1 MLSVP
6 DLNPIKFNRLALHTK
21 NYYYKMKVHQQESI
35 DCMPIL
41 DQRKTHLREI
51 IIRFAGITVIS
62 LISVF
67 FDFGYSQAD
76 SQFVKAFLVS
86 FIRTALIWNGSMIII
101 HFAVTRFQVFKETF
115 KLLTFQILALCAFV
129 LLVELGEI
137 YTVENYLKIAL
148 TYSEKRTLVIG
159 SLLIT
164 FMISSIYASVAF
176 FLQWKENLL
185 RTQALE
191 KANLEARYDTLRKQV
206 NPHFLFNSLNTL
218 LMLVND
224 NPVASKYV
232 ESISEIM
239 RYMLQW
245 QDKEA
250 VLLRDEL
257 KIARDY
263 VFIQQSRFG
272 DKLQVVFD
280 VPEKYYHYA
289 IPPLALQMLLE
300 NAIKHNV
307 VSKDDPLKVKV
318 YMQDSLFIV
327 IENTLKA
334 KIDKD
339 PSTGVGLDNI
349 RNRYIHLTGK
359 DIIVK
364 QENGKFVVMLPLFEK
379 SI

>member
-1 MLSVP
+1 MK
-6 DLNPIKFNRLALHTK
+6 DLD
-21 NYYYKMKVHQQESI
+21 QQNFS
-35 DCMPIL
+35 CMPL
-41 DQRKTHLREI
+41 VDQRKTKWREI
-51 IIRFAGITVIS
+51 IIRFAGIAIIS
-62 LISVF
+62 LVSVF
-67 FDFGYSQAD
+67 VDFGYSQGD
-76 SQFVKAFLVS
+76 TNFTKAFIVS
-86 FIRTALIWNGSMIII
+86 FIRPALIWNGSMIII
-101 HFAVTRFQVFKETF
+101 QYAVHRFPVFKETV
-115 KLLTFQILALCAFV
+115 KLIAFQVIALCVFV

-137 YTVENYLKIAL
+137 YTVENYLKVAMSF
-148 TYSEKRTLVIG
+148 TEKRTLIIG

-176 FLQWKENLL
+176 FLEWKENLL

-191 KANLEARYDTLRKQV
+191 KANLEARYDTLRNQV

-218 LMLVND
+218 LMLVNN

-239 RYMLQW
+239 RYMLQS

-272 DKLQVVFD
+272 DKLQVEFD

-307 VSKDDPLKVKV
+307 VSKDDPLKVRV
-318 YMQDSLFIV
+318 YMQDSLFVV
-327 IENTLKA
+327 IENTIKA

-364 QENGKFVVMLPLFEK
+364 LENGKFVVMLPLFEK
-379 SI
+379 PI

>member
-1 MLSVP
+1 
-6 DLNPIKFNRLALHTK
+6 
-21 NYYYKMKVHQQESI
+21 MKDFDQENIS
-35 DCMPIL
+35 CMPVM
-41 DQRKTHLREI
+41 DQRKTRWREI
-51 IIRFAGITVIS
+51 TIRFVGITIVS

-67 FDFGYSQAD
+67 LDFGYSQGD
-76 SQFVKAFLVS
+76 SQFTKAFLVS
-86 FIRTALIWNGSMIII
+86 FIRTALIWNGSMILIQ
-101 HFAVTRFQVFKETF
+101 FAVKRYPVFKETF
-115 KLLTFQILALCAFV
+115 KLIAFQIIGLCFFV

-137 YTVENYLKIAL
+137 YIVEKYLKVVMNY
-148 TYSEKRTLVIG
+148 TEKRTLIIG

-176 FLQWKENLL
+176 FIQWKENLL

-191 KANLEARYDTLRKQV
+191 KANLEARYDTLRNQV

-239 RYMLQW
+239 RYMLQS

-272 DKLQVVFD
+272 DKLQVEFN
-280 VPEKYYHYA
+280 VPEKYFHYA

-300 NAIKHNV
+300 NAVKHNV

-318 YMQDSLFIV
+318 YMQDSLFVV
-327 IENTLKA
+327 IENTVKA

-349 RNRYIHLTGK
+349 RKRYLHLTGK
-359 DIIVK
+359 DIVVK

>member
-1 MLSVP
+1 
-6 DLNPIKFNRLALHTK
+6 
-21 NYYYKMKVHQQESI
+21 
-35 DCMPIL
+35 
-41 DQRKTHLREI
+41 
-51 IIRFAGITVIS
+51 
-62 LISVF
+62 
-67 FDFGYSQAD
+67 
-76 SQFVKAFLVS
+76 
-86 FIRTALIWNGSMIII
+86 MIII
-101 HFAVTRFQVFKETF
+101 QYAVHRFPVFKETF
-115 KLLTFQILALCAFV
+115 KLISFQIIALCAFV

-137 YTVENYLKIAL
+137 YAVENYLKIAMSD
-148 TYSEKRTLVIG
+148 TEKRTLIIG

-176 FLQWKENLL
+176 FIEWKENLL

-191 KANLEARYDTLRKQV
+191 KANLEARYDTLRNQV

-239 RYMLQW
+239 RYMLQSR
-245 QDKEA
+245 DKEA

-257 KIARDY
+257 KIASDY
-263 VFIQQSRFG
+263 VFVQQSRFG
-272 DKLQVVFD
+272 DKLQVEFD
-280 VPEKYYHYA
+280 VPEKFYHYA

-307 VSKDDPLKVKV
+307 VSKDNPLHVKV
-318 YMQDSLFIV
+318 YIAENLFIV
-327 IENTLKA
+327 IENSVKA

-339 PSTGVGLDNI
+339 PSTGVGLENI

-359 DIIVK
+359 DILVK
-364 QENGKFVVMLPLFEK
+364 QENGRFVVMLPLFEK
-379 SI
+379 SM

>member
-1 MLSVP
+1 
-6 DLNPIKFNRLALHTK
+6 
-21 NYYYKMKVHQQESI
+21 
-35 DCMPIL
+35 
-41 DQRKTHLREI
+41 
-51 IIRFAGITVIS
+51 
-62 LISVF
+62 
-67 FDFGYSQAD
+67 
-76 SQFVKAFLVS
+76 
-86 FIRTALIWNGSMIII
+86 
-101 HFAVTRFQVFKETF
+101 
-115 KLLTFQILALCAFV
+115 
-129 LLVELGEI
+129 
-137 YTVENYLKIAL
+137 
-148 TYSEKRTLVIG
+148 
-159 SLLIT
+159 
-164 FMISSIYASVAF
+164 
-176 FLQWKENLL
+176 
-185 RTQALE
+185 
-191 KANLEARYDTLRKQV
+191 V

-218 LMLVND
+218 LMLVNE

-239 RYMLQW
+239 RYMLQS

-272 DKLQVVFD
+272 DKLQVEFD

-307 VSKDDPLKVKV
+307 VSKEDPLKVRV

-327 IENTLKA
+327 IENSIKA

-359 DIIVK
+359 DILVK

>member
-1 MLSVP
+1 
-6 DLNPIKFNRLALHTK
+6 
-21 NYYYKMKVHQQESI
+21 MKVTHNETI
-35 DCMPIL
+35 DCIPVIE
-41 DQRKTHLREI
+41 QPRNHWREI
-51 IIRFAGITVIS
+51 IIRLTGITVIS
-62 LISVF
+62 LISIF
-67 FDFGYSQAD
+67 IDFGYAQEGAN
-76 SQFVKAFLVS
+76 FYKEFLVS
-86 FIRTALIWNGSMIII
+86 FLRTALIWNGSMFIIQYAI
-101 HFAVTRFQVFKETF
+101 GRFPLFKETV
-115 KLLTFQILALCAFV
+115 KLIVFQIAGLCVFV
-129 LLVELGEI
+129 VLVEITEI
-137 YTVENYLKIAL
+137 YVVENFLKI
-148 TYSEKRTLVIG
+148 TMSQSGKTTLILG

-176 FLQWKENLL
+176 FIQWKENLL

-191 KANLEARYDTLRKQV
+191 KANLEARYDTLRNQV

-218 LMLVND
+218 LMLVKE
-224 NPVASKYV
+224 NPVASRYV

-239 RYMLQW
+239 RYMLQSR
-245 QDKEA
+245 DKEV

-272 DKLQVVFD
+272 DKLNVEFD

-300 NAIKHNV
+300 NALKHNV
-307 VSKDDPLKVKV
+307 VSKENPLSVKAYV
-318 YMQDSLFIV
+318 LENLYLV
-327 IENTLKA
+327 IENTIKT

-349 RNRYIHLTGK
+349 QNRYLHLTGK
-359 DIIVK
+359 NIVVK
-364 QENGKFVVMLPLFEK
+364 QENGKFIVMLPLFEK

>member
-1 MLSVP
+1 MKE
-6 DLNPIKFNRLALHTK
+6 LN
-21 NYYYKMKVHQQESI
+21 QENFS
-35 DCMPIL
+35 CLPL
-41 DQRKTHLREI
+41 VDQRKSKWREI
-51 IIRFAGITVIS
+51 TIRFIGITIIS
-62 LISVF
+62 IVSIFV
-67 FDFGYSQAD
+67 DFGYSQAD
-76 SQFVKAFLVS
+76 SNFLKAFLVS

-101 HFAVTRFQVFKETF
+101 QFAVHRFPVFKETV
-115 KLLTFQILALCAFV
+115 KLILFQVIALCIFV
-129 LLVELGEI
+129 LLVELAEI
-137 YTVENYLKIAL
+137 YTVENYLNLPMA
-148 TYSEKRTLVIG
+148 YSEKRTLIIG

-176 FLQWKENLL
+176 FIQWKENLL
-185 RTQALE
+185 HTQALE
-191 KANLEARYDTLRKQV
+191 KATLEARYDTLRNQV

-218 LMLVND
+218 LMLVSD

-239 RYMLQW
+239 RYMLQSR
-245 QDKEA
+245 DKDA

-272 DKLQVVFD
+272 DKLIVDFD

-307 VSKDDPLKVKV
+307 VSKEDPLFVNV
-318 YMQDSLFIV
+318 YINDGKYIV

-339 PSTGVGLDNI
+339 PSTGVGLENI
-349 RNRYIHLTGK
+349 QSRYRYLAGK
-359 DIIVK
+359 DIVLK
-364 QENGKFVVMLPLFEK
+364 QETGMFVVMLPLFEK
-379 SI
+379 AI